1 MLPHSD
7 WKQKSLDVMNNPG
20 SKNPTAPPKDY
31 PYSFNIA
38 DSGNSANMM
47 VVRALVV
54 YSTKI
59 LPSLT

>member
-1 MLPHSD
+1 MRIIVKPMARAITKL
-7 WKQKSLDVMNNPG
+7 VIG
-20 SKNPTAPPKDY
+20 YDY
-31 PYSFNIA
+31 PYSFKIYPYSFKIA

-54 YSTKI
+54 YSTRI